1 MIYKLFLILILKDIL
16 NQYYYIIFI
25 KSVLDRHMKL
35 QNKILLITGWGVGV
49 EPLQSLKLHL
59 EKVGFETQLI
69 NIFNVLDSNFQ
80 AQLDLVARTD
90 VVVGWS
96 LGGQLATQLVDIFY
110 KQTEQTKT
118 LITLASNP
126 CFVANDNWQPAMP
139 TDVFTQFKSSFFQNP
154 QATLKRFYYL
164 ITLGS
169 SQAKQDWM
177 SIQNIA
183 NPPSNE
189 LLIEGLQMLEQLNLV
204 DNLKN
209 YSGRQLHLFA
219 EQDNVIPC
227 KIIEKFEE
235 IVTENMSYKVV
246 KGATHAF
253 PYLEVDRTIE
263 EICQFLTIHQQS

>member
-1 MIYKLFLILILKDIL
+1 M
-16 NQYYYIIFI
+16 
-25 KSVLDRHMKL
+25 KSTLGRHMKL

-59 EKVGFETQLI
+59 EKTDFETQLI
-69 NIFNVLDSNFQ
+69 NIFNVLDNNFQ
-80 AQLDLVARTD
+80 AQLDLVARAD

-110 KQTEQTKT
+110 KQTGQTKT

-126 CFVANDNWQPAMP
+126 CFVANAHWQTAMLI
-139 TDVFTQFKSSFFQNP
+139 DVFSQFKASFFKNP

-169 SQAKQDWM
+169 TQAKQDWV
-177 SIQNIA
+177 SVQNIA
-183 NPPSNE
+183 NPPPSE
-189 LLIEGLQMLEQLNLV
+189 LLSEGLQMLEQLNLV

-209 YSGRQLHLFA
+209 YPGRQLHLFA

-227 KIIEKFEE
+227 KIVENFKE
-235 IVTENMSYKVV
+235 IVTKNMNYKVL
-246 KGATHAF
+246 KSATHAF

>member
-1 MIYKLFLILILKDIL
+1 
-16 NQYYYIIFI
+16 
-25 KSVLDRHMKL
+25 MKL

-69 NIFNVLDSNFQ
+69 NIFNILDSNFQ
-80 AQLDLVARTD
+80 AQLDLVARAD

-110 KQTEQTKT
+110 KKTGQTKT

-169 SQAKQDWM
+169 SQAKQDWIN
-177 SIQNIA
+177 IQNIA

-235 IVTENMSYKVV
+235 IVTENMSYKVL